1 MTASARREVALHD
14 GAEGAPLVDIRGLC
28 KHYTVGR
35 DGLLFGSPIVVRAVD
50 NVTLS
55 IRPGENLGLVGESGC
70 GKSTLGRT
78 MLRLLEPTSG
88 DVRICGTDIRTLSRS
103 DLRRFRRNVQ
113 MVFQDPFGSLNPR
126 LNVHELLA
134 EPLRVHAL
142 VPGPSR
148 GAAEVEA
155 VERLLDQVGLPPDS
169 RSRYPHEFSGG
180 QRQRIG
186 IARALAVKPRL
197 IVADEPVSALDV
209 SIQAQI
215 VNLLH
220 DLQAREQLTYLFI
233 SHDLK
238 VVEHL
243 CDSVAVMYLGRVVE
257 WADTDALYGA
267 PRHPYTAALIAS
279 VVEPPHIAEP
289 GSPLSGPPK
298 RRETPSQ
305 AERRRLFLFGDA
317 PSATSPPPGCPFHPR
332 CPKYAEQGKPEVC
345 RRDQPQLRPLSSRR
359 PEAPQTAAATR
370 PHQVA
375 CHFAE

>member
-186 IARALAVKPRL
+186 IARALALRPKF
-197 IVADEPVSALDV
+197 IVLDEPTAGVDVELRQTLWKFIARLNREGHTIVLTTHYLEEAQALCNR
-209 SIQAQI
+209 I
-215 VNLLH
+215 
-220 DLQAREQLTYLFI
+220 AR
-233 SHDLK
+233 
-238 VVEHL
+238 
-243 CDSVAVMYLGRVVE
+243 
-257 WADTDALYGA
+257 
-267 PRHPYTAALIAS
+267 
-279 VVEPPHIAEP
+279 
-289 GSPLSGPPK
+289 LSGVCPPK
-298 RRETPSQ
+298 VTITPSGCSCSST
-305 AERRRLFLFGDA
+305 F
-317 PSATSPPPGCPFHPR
+317 STS
-332 CPKYAEQGKPEVC
+332 
-345 RRDQPQLRPLSSRR
+345 SS
-359 PEAPQTAAATR
+359 
-370 PHQVA
+370 VSGSK
-375 CHFAE
+375 

>member
-1 MTASARREVALHD
+1 MSLLDSPA
-14 GAEGAPLVDIRGLC
+14 GAPAGAAPPLLSVRGLC
-28 KHYTVGR
+28 KHYVVGR
-35 DGLLFGSPIVVRAVD
+35 EGLFFGPPKLVRAVD
-50 NVTLS
+50 DVSFTLQ
-55 IRPGENLGLVGESGC
+55 PGENVGLVGESGC
-70 GKSTLGRT
+70 GKSTLGRAL
-78 MLRLLEPTSG
+78 LRLIEPTAG
-88 DVRICGTDIRTLSRS
+88 EVFIDGVDIRALRSRE
-103 DLRRFRRNVQ
+103 LRRLRRHVQ

-126 LNVHELLA
+126 LTVHELLA

-142 VPGPSR
+142 VAPPAR
-148 GAAEVEA
+148 GAKEIEA
-155 VERLLDQVGLPPDS
+155 VERLLDHVGLPAES
-169 RSRYPHEFSGG
+169 RQRYPHEFSGG

-186 IARALAVKPRL
+186 IARALAVKPKL

-215 VNLLH
+215 VNLLR
-220 DLQAREQLTYLFI
+220 DIQARENLTYLFI

-243 CDSVAVMYLGRVVE
+243 CDRVAVMYLGRIVE
-257 WADTDALYGA
+257 LAETDALYGT

-289 GSPLSGPPK
+289 GTPASGPPR

-305 AERRRLFLFGDA
+305 AERRRLFLFGDP
-317 PSATSPPPGCPFHPR
+317 PSATNPPPGCPFHPR
-332 CPKYAEQGKPEVC
+332 CPKYAELKQPDRC
-345 RRDQPQLRPLSSRR
+345 RSERPLLRTL
-359 PEAPQTAAATR
+359 PAKLGTQ